1 MSRYST
7 PIILLLIFFFAGCS
21 VKTPVVPTQIG
32 KKSFQNEDIMIIT
45 ALEAQRVGNY
55 KDAMKIFQ
63 SLYDKSKKVN
73 YLIQVAKMSFMS
85 GDYKKTL
92 AILKNG
98 VKKYP
103 DNIEF
108 KKLLVGLYIKE
119 KKYTLAEKVSL
130 ELLKKDKTA
139 QTLSILGDI
148 YMLEKSYDLALKYYE
163 SAFKIDN
170 SPKVLLNMSNLL
182 YEYLDRKQE
191 AISYLE
197 TYIRLQD
204 ADERVYFNLIRIYGK
219 EKNIDGLIS
228 TYKKLY
234 KKFKRDEYAKKII
247 ELLMYKKD
255 RKGAVDF
262 LEKSGYNPEMLMNV
276 YASIKQFNNAY
287 KIAQKLYIKTN
298 SSEYLGKM
306 AIYEYEANKDHLNK
320 KILNSISKKFEAVLK
335 DRQDPLYL
343 NYYGY
348 LLIDHDLD
356 VKKGIRLVKLALKKE
371 PESPFY
377 LDSLAW
383 GYYKLNRCEDALKIM
398 KKFINDND
406 EPEVT
411 MHYKKILKCLK
422 EKK

>member
-7 PIILLLIFFFAGCS
+7 LIIIFVMFFVGGCS
-21 VKTPVVPTQIG
+21 VKTPNTVPVG
-32 KKSFQNEDIMIIT
+32 KKSFQNEDIMIVT
-45 ALEAQRVGNY
+45 ALEAQRIGRY
-55 KDAMKIFQ
+55 KDATKIFQ
-63 SLYDKSKKVN
+63 SLYDKSQKAN
-73 YLIQVAKMSFMS
+73 YLVQVAKMSFMS
-85 GDYKKTL
+85 GNYKETL
-92 AILKNG
+92 EVLKKG
-98 VKKYP
+98 VRKYP
-103 DNIEF
+103 KNLEF

-119 KKYTLAEKVSL
+119 KRYKEAEKISL
-130 ELLKKDKTA
+130 ELLKKERTS

-148 YMLEKSYDLALKYYE
+148 YMLEKSYNLALKYYE

-170 SPKVLLNMSNLL
+170 SQKAMLNMANLL
-182 YEYLDRKQE
+182 YKYLDRKQE

-204 ADERVYFNLIRIYGK
+204 AGERVYFNLIKIYGE

-247 ELLMYKKD
+247 ELLMYKRD
-255 RKGAVDF
+255 RNGAIEF
-262 LEKSGYNPEMLMNV
+262 MEKSGYNPDMLMNI
-276 YASIKQFNNAY
+276 YASVKKFDKAY
-287 KIAQKLYIKTN
+287 EIAQKLYKETDK
-298 SSEYLGKM
+298 SEYLGKM
-306 AIYEYEANKDHLNK
+306 AIYEYEANKDHLSK
-320 KILNSISKKFEAVLK
+320 KVLDSVSQKFEAVLK

-356 VKKGIRLVKLALKKE
+356 VKKGIKLVKLALKKE

-383 GYYKLNRCEDALKIM
+383 GYYKLDKCKEAMEVM
-398 KKFINDND
+398 KKFINEND

-422 EKK
+422 EKR